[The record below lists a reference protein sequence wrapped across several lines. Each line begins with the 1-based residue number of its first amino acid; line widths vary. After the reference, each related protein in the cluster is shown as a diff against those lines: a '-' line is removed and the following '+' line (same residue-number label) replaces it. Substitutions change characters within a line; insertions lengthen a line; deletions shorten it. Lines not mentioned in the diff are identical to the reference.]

1 MSRPTGA
8 AHQTLTGEHGSR
20 RLIQTTPQVSP
31 THPHP
36 IVHALQRDSPRDAS
50 PSGSFSL
57 PPLRQMSSTPP
68 LGERRPGGPLGMHS
82 ILNPQAG
89 LLEQQRNQRRS
100 ASQAELPSPIEHLTP
115 PNLPSI
121 SRPASV
127 ESTQDDT
134 VPARQFQQPL
144 HPRRGPLSPTVHR
157 TQSLS
162 VLNPPTGTIDAHQ
175 SPFISPSGRP
185 SGMDSITSQPA
196 LPTPPV
202 AGVGSRAAYFPP
214 APTPPPTMVRNDLR
228 RPSMGFPQ
236 SGSASPVAGFS
247 PYSQPASVA
256 SSQIDG
262 GSQQQQHHYVPAPG
276 HAPMQEAH
284 QIPMAV
290 DTDRGRRSMAPTG
303 QSSIQIMTIKSQ
315 QGHHVQIPVD
325 VQAASKGADEKR
337 KRNAGASARFRA
349 RRKEKER
356 EASMSIARLEQQ
368 LRDALEDREFYR
380 SERDYFQNLVYQQPG
395 ADRHY
400 GRPTSPRL
408 RRPSVSHSNAAS
420 SNTGGGSAGS
430 PYSAYDEDD
439 VESDRNVRRR
449 TSTYHPPLGQTA
461 APLNGTGPPSST
473 HPAAT
478 FSSVNAAATG
488 MPSHRQ
494 AQPHHHYST
503 QQAPLHDPFAS
514 DPARYEQ
521 RNWAPAPGQPREN
534 R

>member
-1 MSRPTGA
+1 
-8 AHQTLTGEHGSR
+8 
-20 RLIQTTPQVSP
+20 
-31 THPHP
+31 
-36 IVHALQRDSPRDAS
+36 
-50 PSGSFSL
+50 
-57 PPLRQMSSTPP
+57 
-68 LGERRPGGPLGMHS
+68 MHS
-82 ILNPQAG
+82 ILNPQAD
-89 LLEQQRNQRRS
+89 LLEQQRSQRRS
-100 ASQAELPSPIEHLTP
+100 ASHAELPSPIEHLTP
-115 PNLPSI
+115 PSLPPI
-121 SRPASV
+121 SRPTSV
-127 ESTQDDT
+127 ESTQDDPM
-134 VPARQFQQPL
+134 PARQFQQPL
-144 HPRRGPLSPTVHR
+144 HPRRGPLSPSLHR

-202 AGVGSRAAYFPP
+202 VGAGARAAYFPT

-228 RPSMGFPQ
+228 RQSMNFPQ
-236 SGSASPVAGFS
+236 SGSASPIAGFS

-256 SSQIDG
+256 SSQIDA
-262 GSQQQQHHYVPAPG
+262 GSQQHHYVPTQG

-290 DTDRGRRSMAPTG
+290 DTDRGRISMAPTG

-325 VQAASKGADEKR
+325 VQAASKVADEKR

-368 LRDALEDREFYR
+368 LRDALEDREYYR
-380 SERDYFQNLVYQQPG
+380 NERDYFQNVVYQQPG
-395 ADRHY
+395 GDRHY

-430 PYSAYDEDD
+430 PYSAYDDD
-439 VESDRNVRRR
+439 DAESDRNVRRR
-449 TSTYHPPLGQTA
+449 TSTYHPPLGQIA
-461 APLNGTGPPSST
+461 APLNGTGPST
-473 HPAAT
+473 SNHPAAT
-478 FSSVNAAATG
+478 FSSVNAAASG
-488 MPSHRQ
+488 MPPHLAQRQ
-494 AQPHHHYST
+494 VQQHHHFST
-503 QQAPLHDPFAS
+503 QQPPLHDPFAS
-514 DPARYEQ
+514 DPTRYEQ
-521 RNWAPAPGQPREN
+521 RSWAPASGQLREN